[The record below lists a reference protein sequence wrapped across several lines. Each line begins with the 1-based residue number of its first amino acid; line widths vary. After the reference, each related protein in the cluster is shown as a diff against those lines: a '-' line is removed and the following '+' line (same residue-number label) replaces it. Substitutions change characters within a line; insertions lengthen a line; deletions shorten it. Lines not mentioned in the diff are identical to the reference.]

1 MAELV
6 YLNPM
11 MDYSKMGGS
20 HTFTTSCVGF
30 EIKDGLVQDIRK
42 IRLFNIDN
50 VAKGF
55 ITDNFNEGYQL
66 CSHMGGL
73 EESELIQKYPDI
85 VGYLEKTPKIRK
97 LPIALSVRGFIE
109 GNISPSRRHILDRLD
124 LGLLKDSGI
133 NIFEYTKK
141 KPFDGE

>member
-11 MDYSKMGGS
+11 MDYSNNGGS
-20 HTFTTSCVGF
+20 HRFITSCVGF

-42 IRLFNIDN
+42 IRFFNINN
-50 VAKGF
+50 VTRGF
-55 ITDNFNEGYQL
+55 ITDNFNEGYRL
-66 CSHMGGL
+66 CYHLKGSA
-73 EESELIQKYPDI
+73 EDKLIQSYPDI
-85 VGYLEKTPKIRK
+85 VGYLEKTPRIRE
-97 LPIALSVRGFIE
+97 LPIALSVNGFIE

-141 KPFDGE
+141 KPVDGE